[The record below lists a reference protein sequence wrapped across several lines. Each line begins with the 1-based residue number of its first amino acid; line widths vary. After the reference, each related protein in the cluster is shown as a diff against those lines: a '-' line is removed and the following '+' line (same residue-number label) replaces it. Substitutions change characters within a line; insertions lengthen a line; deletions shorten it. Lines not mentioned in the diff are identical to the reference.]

1 MSQLCINDIIKI
13 QSSTLLK
20 KCMHQ
25 TSSLNV
31 IYVLLTQS
39 TNKSLNIAANKHYKN
54 YINLFSSKLRD
65 IAQNKTKSYNV

>member
-1 MSQLCINDIIKI
+1 
-13 QSSTLLK
+13 
-20 KCMHQ
+20 MHQ